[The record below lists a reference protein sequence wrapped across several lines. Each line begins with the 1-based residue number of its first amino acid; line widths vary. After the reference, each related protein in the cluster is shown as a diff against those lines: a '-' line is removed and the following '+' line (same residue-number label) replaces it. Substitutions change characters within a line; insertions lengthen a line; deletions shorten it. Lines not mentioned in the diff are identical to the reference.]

1 MKIFYICEGEIVSDV
16 KENYPSI
23 EALRAFL
30 LVAETKTVKE
40 AAGKLGLTPSAVSQS
55 LFRLEKDLGTEL
67 FQRDVRPLRLNASG
81 RALVPEARA
90 IVAAARALKHR
101 MTADPSTLT
110 LRIGLGETVSAT
122 VAPWM
127 LAALWSCVGRLETVS
142 GFTQPLVTA
151 LREDKVDVVVTPE
164 GLLNEDRWARE
175 RLYEED
181 FLLVTGRD
189 APFPETAEALR
200 KLARTRP
207 VVDYGEGSSDEIAM
221 DRVLRSMNAEPL
233 RRVAVSSSHA
243 LVGLIAE
250 TGGWSVL
257 PVTNLWCGRTFLE
270 GIRFGPL
277 PEGRRLLRTMW
288 ATGDALCASDA
299 VRLTGEAAREAFAKR
314 FLPELER
321 TSKELV
327 RYVRVG

>member
-1 MKIFYICEGEIVSDV
+1 MSDV

-127 LAALWSCVGRLETVS
+127 LASLWNRVGRLETVS
-142 GFTQPLVTA
+142 GFTQPLVAA
-151 LREDKVDVVVTPE
+151 LREEKVDVVVTPE

-175 RLYEED
+175 RL
-181 FLLVTGRD
+181 
-189 APFPETAEALR
+189 
-200 KLARTRP
+200 
-207 VVDYGEGSSDEIAM
+207 
-221 DRVLRSMNAEPL
+221 
-233 RRVAVSSSHA
+233 
-243 LVGLIAE
+243 
-250 TGGWSVL
+250 
-257 PVTNLWCGRTFLE
+257 
-270 GIRFGPL
+270 
-277 PEGRRLLRTMW
+277 
-288 ATGDALCASDA
+288 
-299 VRLTGEAAREAFAKR
+299 
-314 FLPELER
+314 
-321 TSKELV
+321 
-327 RYVRVG
+327 